1 MRFLADM
8 GISPK
13 VVALL
18 REQNHDAVHLAEENL
33 QKLPDEEIL
42 LKAKLEKR
50 VILTVDLDFAYLLAV
65 SNTDLPSVILF
76 RLNNASREVMET
88 RLQEVIKI
96 CSLDL
101 LEGAIISVSNDSFRV
116 RCLPLFQ

>member
-18 REQNHDAVHLAEENL
+18 REQNH
-33 QKLPDEEIL
+33 
-42 LKAKLEKR
+42 
-50 VILTVDLDFAYLLAV
+50 
-65 SNTDLPSVILF
+65 LF

-116 RCLPLFQ
+116 RCLRAYLNFGGGD